1 MASNRPIIASD
12 LPSIREI
19 LDERTALLVEPDSP
33 ESLADGIFTIL
44 NDENLGR
51 TIAENAGR
59 KAREYTWEKRAE
71 KVISIT
77 GGTLTQSGN

>member
-19 LDERTALLVEPDSP
+19 LDESTALLAEPDNP
-33 ESLADGIFTIL
+33 GSLADGIFTIL

-51 TIAENAGR
+51 KIAENAGR
-59 KAREYTWEKRAE
+59 KAREYTWEKRAQ
-71 KVISIT
+71 KVISAIR
-77 GGTLTQSGN
+77 GALTQSRI